1 MKILFLAAEAEPFV
15 KIGGLAD
22 VAGSLPIALRA
33 LPAQTSAG
41 GSLDVRLVLPFHQG
55 VKVETA
61 ALHLAAEYSIS
72 RQGLFVPVKVFE
84 TSLDGMP
91 VYFISGAPISN
102 THTVYSLDSNQ
113 DREKYAFFSLAALEL
128 THHLGW
134 EPDIIHA
141 NDWHTSFALY
151 AVHTR
156 QMDQPSPHPRT
167 VLTIHNLAYLG
178 GDSSDVLSAYG
189 LMPLSDHSLPV
200 WAKSQ
205 PLPLGLWS
213 ANAIVPVSP
222 TYAREILT
230 PDFGCG
236 LDPYLN
242 TRVKN
247 LTGILNGLDVNFWD
261 PGRDKT
267 LAACFDPGQLSSRL
281 VNKTALQKTLGLNQD
296 GNVPLLAMVGRVD
309 YQKGLD
315 IAFEALRRLVGQ
327 NWQFIILGS
336 GDPALEETA
345 RLLQSEFPD
354 RVRAVIR
361 YDSDLSHLLYGGADM
376 FLMPSRYEPCG
387 LAQMIAM
394 RYGCVPVVH
403 STGGLKDTV
412 HEGRTGFLF
421 QDSDPVS
428 MEAALARA
436 LVEFAE
442 AEQWHQ
448 IQRNDMLED
457 FSWLR
462 SARQYA
468 SIYSSLLSES

>member
-22 VAGSLPIALRA
+22 VAGSLPLALRA
-33 LPAQTSAG
+33 LPTQTAAG
-41 GSLDVRLVLPFHQG
+41 VPLDVRLVLPLHQS
-55 VKVETA
+55 VQVDPA
-61 ALHLAAEYSIS
+61 AMRLVAEFSVYREEFSI
-72 RQGLFVPVKVFE
+72 PTKVFE
-84 TSLDGMP
+84 TSHHGMP

-102 THTVYSLDSNQ
+102 TPTVYSHDPAQ
-113 DREKYAFFSLAALEL
+113 DREKYAFFSIAALEL

-151 AVHTR
+151 AVQSR
-156 QMDQPSPHPRT
+156 QIVRPSQHPHT
-167 VLTIHNLAYLG
+167 VLTVHNLAYLG
-178 GDSSDVLSAYG
+178 GDSSDILSAYG
-189 LMPLSDHSLPV
+189 LMPFSDHSLPK
-200 WAKSQ
+200 WAQSQ

-213 ANAIVPVSP
+213 ANAIIPVSP

-242 TRVKN
+242 TRVKT
-247 LTGILNGLDVNFWD
+247 LTGILNGLDVKFWD
-261 PGRDKT
+261 PARDKT
-267 LAACFDPGQLSSRL
+267 LAACFDAGQLPARL
-281 VNKTALQKTLGLNQD
+281 VNKTALQKTLVLKQD
-296 GNVPLLAMVGRVD
+296 GNIPLLAMVGRVD

-327 NWQFIILGS
+327 NWQFVILGS

-345 RLLQSEFPD
+345 RSLQSEFPD

-361 YDSDLSHLLYGGADM
+361 YDSELSHLLYGGADM

-421 QDSDPVS
+421 QDADPVS
-428 MEAALARA
+428 MEAAIVRA
-436 LVEFAE
+436 LGLFAE
-442 AEQWHQ
+442 PDQWQ
-448 IQRNDMLED
+448 KFQRNDMQED
-457 FSWLR
+457 FSWPR
-462 SARQYA
+462 SAGQYA